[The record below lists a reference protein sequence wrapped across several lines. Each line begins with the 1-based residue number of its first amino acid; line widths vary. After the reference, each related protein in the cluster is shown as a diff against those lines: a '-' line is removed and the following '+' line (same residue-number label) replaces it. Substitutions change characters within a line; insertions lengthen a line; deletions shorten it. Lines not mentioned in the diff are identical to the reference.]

1 MDLYT
6 PIPCMALAQCKVKDD
21 AITVITCRDI
31 HMLASVVATDDWRGN
46 TAWGGDREAVIDAVT
61 NKGTICSRAGD

>member
-1 MDLYT
+1 
-6 PIPCMALAQCKVKDD
+6 MALAQCKVKDD
-21 AITVITCRDI
+21 VIAVLTCRDI